1 MNVTAWI
8 PEQNS
13 QLSGVI
19 IPKSAL
25 LWSMDQAF
33 VYIKTDDT
41 FSRRPIHHYSMS
53 GDGYFVSE
61 ELKPDEELV
70 IIGGQMLLSEE
81 MRGQIPD
88 ED

>member
-1 MNVTAWI
+1 
-8 PEQNS
+8 
-13 QLSGVI
+13 
-19 IPKSAL
+19 
-25 LWSMDQAF
+25 
-33 VYIKTDDT
+33 
-41 FSRRPIHHYSMS
+41 MS

-61 ELKPDEELV
+61 GLKPDEELV